1 MSPKTI
7 RIQSAAL
14 LALLALASC
23 RSLPD
28 PKGREVQVLYAG
40 TLEAVAP
47 ADVVVAPVENR
58 SETSDV
64 PTRELR
70 EAFYRGLVKRRYSPI
85 ALARVDE
92 VTLTAEAGPEGDE
105 TGEVGVTEAA
115 YAPGTLEEDAVLQL
129 IVKRWDTRLYDTQGI
144 VDVEIEAWML
154 DGRRPTGPELW
165 GGRLEKRV
173 SAGGRSLEAG
183 ELSAR
188 ESIARQIAEEL
199 LGALPPR
206 PVAPGPRR

>member
-1 MSPKTI
+1 MSPKTL

-14 LALLALASC
+14 LALLAFASC

-40 TLEAVAP
+40 TLEATAP

-58 SETSDV
+58 SETRDV
-64 PTRELR
+64 PLAELR

-85 ALARVDE
+85 ALERVDE
-92 VTLTAEAGPEGDE
+92 VTQTAEAEE
-105 TGEVGVTEAA
+105 SGEVGVTEAA
-115 YAPGTLEEDAVLQL
+115 YQPGSLEEDAVLQL
-129 IVKRWDTRLYDTQGI
+129 VVKRWDTRLYDTQGV

-165 GGRLEKRV
+165 GGRLEKRI

-183 ELSAR
+183 DLAVR

-206 PVAPGPRR
+206 PVAPGPAPR